1 MSWTA
6 QVLTIFPDMFPGPL
20 GMSLAGK
27 ALKDG
32 KWMLETLDIR
42 NFASDKHRSVDDSP
56 SGGGPGM
63 VMRVDILAQAIDE
76 ARRSANK
83 NWPLIYLSPRGK
95 KFDQAQ
101 ARSFAEAGG
110 VTLLCGRFEGVD
122 ERLLEARNV
131 IEMSVG
137 DFILSG
143 GEPAALAVIDAVVR
157 LLPDVMGDSET
168 LTEESFEEGL
178 LEYPQ
183 YTRPNDWEGLK
194 IPEVLTSGNHK
205 KIATWRRDE
214 AEKLTR
220 HRRPDMWKIYS
231 GRDGSKG

>member
-1 MSWTA
+1 M
-6 QVLTIFPDMFPGPL
+6 
-20 GMSLAGK
+20 
-27 ALKDG
+27 
-32 KWMLETLDIR
+32 
-42 NFASDKHRSVDDSP
+42 
-56 SGGGPGM
+56 
-63 VMRVDILAQAIDE
+63 
-76 ARRSANK
+76 
-83 NWPLIYLSPRGK
+83 
-95 KFDQAQ
+95 
-101 ARSFAEAGG
+101 
-110 VTLLCGRFEGVD
+110 
-122 ERLLEARNV
+122 
-131 IEMSVG
+131 
-137 DFILSG
+137 
-143 GEPAALAVIDAVVR
+143 IDAVVR
-157 LLPDVMGDSET
+157 LLPDVMGDSKT